1 MNVKN
6 NILLGFAIK
15 SVFYSVIT
23 VSLLTATFSKI
34 VMFFDLDDNYCKYL
48 GYIILFISA
57 VIVGVLSTLKFKN
70 SLILMSILSNLPVL
84 ILSVINSV
92 ANKSFIQILIC
103 IADVILASVVASVCN
118 VKRPRKLKV

>member
-23 VSLLTATFSKI
+23 VSVLTATFSKI

-103 IADVILASVVASVCN
+103 IAVVILASVVASVCN

>member
-23 VSLLTATFSKI
+23 VSVLTATFSKI

-84 ILSVINSV
+84 ILSVINSA